1 MNKKIK
7 NSQELK
13 KIVTDS
19 KKSSKK
25 SVLCHGTFDLVH
37 LGHVKHFEDAK
48 KLGDILIVSVTSD
61 EFVFKGPNRPKFKI
75 RQRMEMLSNIQLI
88 DYVIESKSVSAIP
101 IIKKIKPNI
110 YCKGPDYK
118 NHSND
123 ISNNISKEVAAI
135 KSVKGKIMYTKSDT
149 FSSSELLN
157 IYDESISNEQ
167 KVYLELVKKL
177 TNDNKIKNYFEK
189 ISNKKVLII
198 GETII
203 DEYVFCDAIGKSGK
217 EPVLV
222 IQDKSKDKYLGGA
235 GAVANNVSNFTNNV
249 SYLSFLG
256 KQKNQESFVMKSLSK
271 NIKKKFFYKEDSP
284 TINKKRYIDKVSNS
298 KILGVYSMNDEALS
312 SKNEKNL
319 YNWINKHVSKFDAVI
334 VTDYGHGMISQN
346 IANLICKKSKYLAV
360 NSQINASNSSY
371 QNINKYKNFD
381 LLVINEGELRHEL
394 RDRSST
400 KEYLAQIIKNKI
412 VVKKAL
418 ITSGS
423 DGAMMLLDNNEIIYS
438 PAFAKKIVDKIGA
451 GDSMLSILAL
461 CDVCSIK
468 NEISI
473 LLGSLAAAQSVES
486 IGNSRPINKLQ
497 LTKALQYIL
506 K

>member
-7 NSQELK
+7 NSQELE
-13 KIVTDS
+13 KIVIDS

-37 LGHVKHFEDAK
+37 LGHIKHFEDAK

-88 DYVIESKSVSAIP
+88 DYVIESKSISAIP

-118 NHSND
+118 NHSSD
-123 ISNNISKEVAAI
+123 ISNNISKEADAVRA
-135 KSVKGKIMYTKSDT
+135 VKGKIIYTDSET

-157 IYDESISNEQ
+157 TFDESITNKERI
-167 KVYLELVKKL
+167 YLESVKKL
-177 TNDNKIKNYFEK
+177 INNNEIKNYFEK
-189 ISNKKVLII
+189 ISSKNVLII

-222 IQDKSKDKYLGGA
+222 VQDKSKDKYLGGA

-249 SYLSFLG
+249 SYLSLLG
-256 KQKNQESFVMKSLSK
+256 EKNSQENFVKKSLSK
-271 NIKKKFFYKEDSP
+271 NIKKQFFYKEDSP
-284 TINKKRYIDKVSNS
+284 TINKKRYVDKISNS
-298 KILGVYSMNDEALS
+298 KILGVYSMNDEPLP
-312 SKNEKNL
+312 NNTEKKL
-319 YNWINKHVSKFDAVI
+319 FKWIDMNISKFDVVI
-334 VTDYGHGMISQN
+334 VTDYGHGMISQS
-346 IANLICKKSKYLAV
+346 IASLICKKSKYLSV
-360 NSQINASNSSY
+360 NSQINASNMSH

-381 LLVINEGELRHEL
+381 LLVINENELRHDL
-394 RDRSST
+394 RDKSSSIELLSE
-400 KEYLAQIIKNKI
+400 KIKKNLR
-412 VVKKAL
+412 VKKTL
-418 ITSGS
+418 ITCGS
-423 DGAMMLLDNNEIIYS
+423 EGAMMTLNSNKKIYS
-438 PAFAKKIVDKIGA
+438 PAFAKKVIDKVGA
-451 GDSMLSILAL
+451 GDAMLSILAL
-461 CDVCSIK
+461 SDSCGIK

-473 LLGSLAAAQSVES
+473 LLGSLAAAQSIET
-486 IGNSRPINKLQ
+486 IGNSRSINKLQ
-497 LTKALQYIL
+497 LSKALQYIL